1 LTAKYF
7 FEKWARIPVEVDLAS
22 EFRYRNP
29 VLTKNTIVGVVSQ
42 SGETA
47 DTLAALRLALD
58 EKVKTFAICNVPGS
72 SISREANVNYQTK
85 AGPEIGVAST
95 KAFSTQLAILSAL
108 AQDVARMR
116 GTLVNWQH
124 EAEALARVP
133 LLLEQV
139 LTQSKA
145 YLDLGASL
153 ERFKTILVVGRGL
166 MYPISLEGALKI
178 KEISYRHA
186 EGYAA
191 GELKHGPIALIDSS
205 TCAIVLNPKDDVS
218 AKTLSNL
225 QEIKA
230 RSGWIIGLGVEKH
243 DAFRKECNEYLAL
256 PEADWSLSPM
266 LYVVPLQ
273 LMAYGLAKQL
283 GCDID
288 KPRNLAKSV
297 TVE

>member
-1 LTAKYF
+1 
-7 FEKWARIPVEVDLAS
+7 
-22 EFRYRNP
+22 
-29 VLTKNTIVGVVSQ
+29 
-42 SGETA
+42 
-47 DTLAALRLALD
+47 LAALRLALD
-58 EKVKTFAICNVPGS
+58 EKVKTFAVCNVPGS

-108 AQDVARMR
+108 AQDVARMK
-116 GTLVNWQH
+116 GALVNWQN

-139 LTQSKA
+139 LTQSKT
-145 YLDLGASL
+145 YLDMGASL

-230 RSGWIIGLGVEKH
+230 RSGWIIGVGVGKH

-256 PEADWSLSPM
+256 PEADWALSPM